1 MASFNVQLLMT
12 ITERNRKQYGLREQM
27 AHYKRQAE
35 WCAEEI
41 ERLNRVYRDQ
51 DSDLAKEMFNA
62 N

>member
-1 MASFNVQLLMT
+1 MT